1 MRSHPLLP
9 TLLLATLI
17 AFPAAAAKD
26 KTKGLP
32 PARGNNIPEVS
43 EKPMKDAKLR
53 LGQSQGRLERAQ
65 DALAKVIGDLRKQAE
80 TAPELSES
88 QAAIKQAQSDYEAAT
103 APILEK
109 VRSTSAYQK
118 ALDDKKKAAQR
129 VQDLQ
134 AESSDNQ
141 DQITQAARIV
151 LDKGRAVTQLET
163 AAVAADPK
171 AADLKARLAAA
182 NARLLKQR
190 HDLDESIKVNP
201 QVVEARKEVEAAQS
215 ELPPVQA
222 AYNSELEKY
231 NTAVAAR
238 EKALND
244 SSNNNRPASTGT
256 GGGPGKRMKKKI

>member
-1 MRSHPLLP
+1 MRSRHLLP

-17 AFPAAAAKD
+17 ALPAAAAAKD

-32 PARGNNIPEVS
+32 PASGNNIPEVS
-43 EKPMKDAKLR
+43 DKAMKDAKLR

-65 DALAKVIGDLRKQAE
+65 DALAKVIGDLKKQAE
-80 TAPELSES
+80 TAPELSEA
-88 QAAIKQAQSDYEAAT
+88 QAAIRQAQVDYEAAT
-103 APILEK
+103 TPILEK
-109 VRSTSAYQK
+109 VRGTPAYQK
-118 ALDDKKKAAQR
+118 ALDEKKKAAQR

-163 AAVAADPK
+163 NAVAADPK
-171 AADLKARLAAA
+171 AAELKARLAAA
-182 NARLLKQR
+182 NAKLLKLR

-201 QVVEARKEVEAAQS
+201 QVVDARKEVEAAQS

-244 SSNNNRPASTGT
+244 SSNNNRNTSTGT
-256 GGGPGKRMKKKI
+256 GGGGKYMKKKV